1 MGGSKTVHKFTDLG
15 CYFSISPGC
24 CTEKHYHMLSKI
36 PKERL
41 LLESDSPSLFNEG
54 LVKEYAEMEGV

>member
-1 MGGSKTVHKFTDLG
+1 
-15 CYFSISPGC
+15 
-24 CTEKHYHMLSKI
+24 MLSKI